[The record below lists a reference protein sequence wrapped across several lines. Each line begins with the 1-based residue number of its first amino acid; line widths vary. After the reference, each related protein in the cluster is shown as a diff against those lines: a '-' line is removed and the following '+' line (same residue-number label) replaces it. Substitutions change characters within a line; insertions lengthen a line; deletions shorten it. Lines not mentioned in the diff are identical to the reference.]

1 MRVLF
6 VSGELIAAD
15 LCLRL
20 KQEGC
25 AVKLYIADESRHDCL
40 DGMVEKVDD
49 WEKELKWV
57 GKKGLIVFD
66 DVGYGK
72 IQDDLR
78 AKGYNVIGGSLG
90 GDKLEKE
97 REFGQVVFSTYGLD
111 ALKTIN
117 FKKVSVA
124 VQFIQENKCA
134 WVIKQNGHISALNYV
149 GQWDDGSDAISILE
163 SYRRLNGNLGTI
175 SLQRKVDGVEIG
187 VGRYFNGSDW
197 IGPIELNVEHKHLC
211 QGSIGPMTGE
221 MGTVMWYT
229 ENEKNKLFQGT
240 LAKLK
245 PFLKK
250 VDFRGDIDINCIV
263 DKDNLYPLEAT
274 ARFGCPA
281 IQLQAEIHKSPWK
294 DFLLAVAKGQKYNLK
309 YKKGFG
315 IIVSVAIPPFPY
327 KAVSSDYYDKGV
339 KIFFKEKLTK
349 EENDR
354 LHLEE
359 VSLVKSKGKEYLCVA
374 GSNGYIMYVSGFGK
388 NVKAA
393 RQQAYDLIKKI
404 NIPKMFYRNDIGER
418 FVKKD
423 MKTLKEWG
431 WI

>member
-20 KQEGC
+20 QQEGC
-25 AVKLYIADESRHDCL
+25 EVKLYIEDEGRRDCL
-40 DGMVEKVDD
+40 DGMIEKVTD
-49 WEKELKWV
+49 WEKELDWV
-57 GKKGLIVFD
+57 GKNGLIVFD
-66 DVGYGK
+66 DIGYGK

-78 AKGYNVIGGSLG
+78 SEGYNVVGGSLG

-97 REFGQVVFSTYGLD
+97 REFGQVVFSTYGLN

-117 FKKVSVA
+117 FTKISEAVNFIKK
-124 VQFIQENKCA
+124 NPCA

-149 GQWDDGSDAISILE
+149 GQWSDGSDAISILE

-175 SLQRKVDGVEIG
+175 SLQKRVDGVEIG
-187 VGRYFNGSDW
+187 VGRYFNGKEW
-197 IGPIELNVEHKHLC
+197 IGPIELNIEHKHLC
-211 QGSIGPMTGE
+211 NGSIGPMTGE

-229 ENEKNKLFQGT
+229 ENEKNRLFQGT

-245 PFLKK
+245 PFLEK
-250 VDFRGDIDINCIV
+250 VNFKGDIDINCIV
-263 DKDNLYPLEAT
+263 DKKHIYPLEAT

-281 IQLQAEIHKSPWK
+281 IQLQTEIHKSPWK
-294 DFLLAVAKGQKYNLK
+294 DFLLAVAKGEKYDLK

-315 IIVSVAIPPFPY
+315 VVVSIAIPPFPY
-327 KAVSSDYYDKGV
+327 KSISTDYHDKGV
-339 KIFFKEKLTK
+339 KIFFKEKLSKK
-349 EENDR
+349 ELAS
-354 LHLEE
+354 LHFEE
-359 VSLVKSKGKEYLCVA
+359 VSLKKTNCTEDLCVA
-374 GSNGYIMYVSGFGK
+374 GSNGFIMYVSGFGK
-388 NVKAA
+388 NAKSA
-393 RQQAYDLIKKI
+393 RHQAYELVKKI
-404 NIPKMFYRNDIGER
+404 NIPKMFYRDDIGER

-423 MKTLKEWG
+423 MKTLREWN